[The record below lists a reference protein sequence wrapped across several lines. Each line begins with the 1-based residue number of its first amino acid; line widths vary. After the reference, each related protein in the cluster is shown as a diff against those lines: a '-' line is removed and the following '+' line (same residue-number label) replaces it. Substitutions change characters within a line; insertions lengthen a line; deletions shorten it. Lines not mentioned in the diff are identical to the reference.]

1 MGLHTHGLV
10 LKNVLVEKI
19 MAVFEKIWLFVNNG
33 LVCKIWL
40 CVENIFGCS
49 NIWFSVDGCAKV
61 WLALKK

>member
-33 LVCKIWL
+33 LVCKYGFVWKISLGVQIYGLVLMGVQKYGWL
-40 CVENIFGCS
+40 
-49 NIWFSVDGCAKV
+49 
-61 WLALKK
+61 